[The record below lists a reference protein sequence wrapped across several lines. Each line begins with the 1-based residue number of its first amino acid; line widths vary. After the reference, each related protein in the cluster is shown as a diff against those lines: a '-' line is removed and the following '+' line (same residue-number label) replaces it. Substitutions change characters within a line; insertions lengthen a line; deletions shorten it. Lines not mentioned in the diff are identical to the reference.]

1 MLNEA
6 RKEEVLEL
14 AKVLISQQ
22 SYSGHEGGVAA
33 ELEKYMKANGFDD
46 VTVDKYGNIIGK
58 IKGSRPGKKVLFD
71 GHIDTVPVANPAAWV
86 HDPFKGEV
94 VDGKLYGRG
103 TSDMKGAVASFT
115 AAANF
120 FAKDTAR
127 DFPGEIYIAG
137 VVHEECFEGV
147 AARSVSEIV
156 KPDYVVIG
164 EASLCNL
171 KIGQRGRAEIVVE
184 TFGVPAHSANPE
196 KGVNAVYS
204 MCKVVEAIRS
214 LKPVEHQIGRAHV

>member
-58 IKGSRPGKKVLFD
+58 IKGNRPGKKVLFD

-94 VDGKLYGRG
+94 VDGKL
-103 TSDMKGAVASFT
+103 
-115 AAANF
+115 
-120 FAKDTAR
+120 
-127 DFPGEIYIAG
+127 
-137 VVHEECFEGV
+137 
-147 AARSVSEIV
+147 
-156 KPDYVVIG
+156 
-164 EASLCNL
+164 
-171 KIGQRGRAEIVVE
+171 
-184 TFGVPAHSANPE
+184 
-196 KGVNAVYS
+196 
-204 MCKVVEAIRS
+204 
-214 LKPVEHQIGRAHV
+214 

>member
-1 MLNEA
+1 MLNEV

-58 IKGSRPGKKVLFD
+58 IKGNRPGKKVLFD

-94 VDGKLYGRG
+94 VA
-103 TSDMKGAVASFT
+103 SSMAVAPQT
-115 AAANF
+115 
-120 FAKDTAR
+120 
-127 DFPGEIYIAG
+127 
-137 VVHEECFEGV
+137 
-147 AARSVSEIV
+147 
-156 KPDYVVIG
+156 
-164 EASLCNL
+164 
-171 KIGQRGRAEIVVE
+171 
-184 TFGVPAHSANPE
+184 
-196 KGVNAVYS
+196 
-204 MCKVVEAIRS
+204 
-214 LKPVEHQIGRAHV
+214 

>member
-58 IKGSRPGKKVLFD
+58 IKGNRPGKKVLFD

-103 TSDMKGAVASFT
+103 TSDMKGAVASLPQLPISLQRIPPGTFL
-115 AAANF
+115 
-120 FAKDTAR
+120 AR
-127 DFPGEIYIAG
+127 FILPALYTRSALRAWPP
-137 VVHEECFEGV
+137 V
-147 AARSVSEIV
+147 ASARSSS
-156 KPDYVVIG
+156 PTMW
-164 EASLCNL
+164 L
-171 KIGQRGRAEIVVE
+171 
-184 TFGVPAHSANPE
+184 SARHP
-196 KGVNAVYS
+196 
-204 MCKVVEAIRS
+204 CAI
-214 LKPVEHQIGRAHV
+214 

>member
-58 IKGSRPGKKVLFD
+58 IKGNRPGKKVLFD

-147 AARSVSEIV
+147 AAVASARSSS
-156 KPDYVVIG
+156 PTMW
-164 EASLCNL
+164 L
-171 KIGQRGRAEIVVE
+171 
-184 TFGVPAHSANPE
+184 SARHP
-196 KGVNAVYS
+196 
-204 MCKVVEAIRS
+204 CAI
-214 LKPVEHQIGRAHV
+214 